1 MQMQERVGVRD
12 LAAFACA
19 GLAGCWYVL
28 PRFAAQ
34 LVPFQAKLG
43 RNCGQR
49 HDLQDAGRI
58 GSTPAETQA
67 PKPLRQPGL
76 PSPYGR
82 IEKKTAEI
90 QGPMAKKVAGLYLPI
105 WKEKW
110 KEDDCRKN
118 NAT

>member
-1 MQMQERVGVRD
+1 MQERVGVRD

-34 LVPFQAKLG
+34 LDPFQAKLG

-58 GSTPAETQA
+58 GSPPAETQS
-67 PKPLRQPGL
+67 PKAAQAARSSL
-76 PSPYGR
+76 PRTIKEGR
-82 IEKKTAEI
+82 
-90 QGPMAKKVAGLYLPI
+90 G
-105 WKEKW
+105 
-110 KEDDCRKN
+110 
-118 NAT
+118 